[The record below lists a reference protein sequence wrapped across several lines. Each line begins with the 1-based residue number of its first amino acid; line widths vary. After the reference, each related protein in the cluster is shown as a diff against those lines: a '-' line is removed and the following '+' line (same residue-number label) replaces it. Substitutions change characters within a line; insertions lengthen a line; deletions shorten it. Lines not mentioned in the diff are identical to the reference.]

1 MKKDGIDR
9 IVEELKTRSI
19 PKQDVFQNTKTH
31 FSAFKEKIKA
41 VAAVLR
47 EKMEKID
54 TRIDVKVVEEED
66 FAIYLKI
73 AGDTLVCSM
82 HSNVFTFPKEHPL
95 FKKKYIEEDPTR
107 IYCGMIT
114 FHNFLSD
121 SFRYKRLNDQ
131 GILVARIF
139 INRENHFFVE
149 GHRQLGFL
157 YNDIEHMEMNDVFLE
172 AIIESA
178 ILYSLDFELQ
188 APPFDK
194 ESQISIQE
202 MRFMTAQ
209 AGFRTNK
216 ILGYEFSYMKEDK
229 APPRA

>member
-1 MKKDGIDR
+1 MKKEGVDR
-9 IVEELKTRSI
+9 IVEELKAKCI

-31 FSAFKEKIKA
+31 FSAFKEKIKTIA
-41 VAAVLR
+41 EALQQ
-47 EKMEKID
+47 KMEKID
-54 TRIDVKVVEEED
+54 DRIEVKVVEEKD

-73 AGDTLVCSM
+73 AGDTIVCSM

-95 FKKKYIEEDPTR
+95 FKKSYIEEDPTR

-114 FHNFLSD
+114 FHDFLSD
-121 SFRYKRLNDQ
+121 SFRFKRLNDR
-131 GILVARIF
+131 GILVARVF

-157 YNDIEHMEMNDVFLE
+157 YNDIEHMKMNEVFLE

-188 APPFDK
+188 APPFEEEK
-194 ESQISIQE
+194 QMSIQE

-209 AGFRTNK
+209 AGFSTNK
-216 ILGYEFSYMKEDK
+216 ILGYEFSYMKDDNEPSK
-229 APPRA
+229 A